1 MWHTCTR
8 TCLQVCTP
16 IEDGTMKILSIISQK
31 GGSGKT
37 TLALH
42 LAAASSQ
49 KRDTAVI
56 DLDPQASAVRW
67 SDRRASEIPPVIS
80 AHANRLP
87 QVLVQVEEAEGP
99 GGALVI
105 LDTAPHSDSTAL
117 DAAKA
122 SDLILIPCR
131 PAILD
136 LEAVST
142 SFDLVQTTGTPVFVV
157 LNGVAPRGREADD
170 AAAAIAGLGIDVA
183 PTRLVNRVAYARS
196 LVTGLTA
203 QEFRPKGKAAKEVSE
218 LHAFTCA
225 HMHIGK
231 DRAHD
236 RLRKRT

>member
-1 MWHTCTR
+1 
-8 TCLQVCTP
+8 
-16 IEDGTMKILSIISQK
+16 MKILSIISQK

-37 TLALH
+37 TLTLH

-56 DLDPQASAVRW
+56 DLDPQASATRW

-80 AHANRLP
+80 AHASRLP
-87 QVLVQVEEAEGP
+87 QVLAQVEEAEGP

-136 LEAVST
+136 L
-142 SFDLVQTTGTPVFVV
+142 VQTTGTPVFVV
-157 LNGVAPRGREADD
+157 LNGVASRGREADD

-183 PTRLVNRVAYARS
+183 PIRLVNRVAYARS
-196 LVTGLTA
+196 LVTGFTA
-203 QEFRPKGKAAKEVSE
+203 QEFRPKGKAAKEVSD

-225 HMHIGK
+225 HLNIER

-236 RLRKRT
+236 RLRKRA

>member
-1 MWHTCTR
+1 MWHVCTR
-8 TCLQVCTP
+8 TYLQVCTI
-16 IEDGTMKILSIISQK
+16 IEDGTVKILSVISQK

-42 LAAASSQ
+42 LAVASSQ
-49 KRDTAVI
+49 ERDTAVI
-56 DLDPQASAVRW
+56 DLDPQASSTRW
-67 SDRRASEIPPVIS
+67 SDRRTSEIPPVIS
-80 AHANRLP
+80 AHASRLP
-87 QVLVQVEEAEGP
+87 HVLVQVKEAESP

-117 DAAKA
+117 DAAKV
-122 SDLILIPCR
+122 SDLVLIPCR

-142 SFDLVQTTGTPVFVV
+142 SFDLVQATGTPVFVV
-157 LNGVAPRGREADD
+157 LNGVAPQGREADD

-196 LVTGLTA
+196 LVTGLTS
-203 QEFRPKGKAAKEVSE
+203 QEFQPKGKAAKEVSD
-218 LHAFTCA
+218 LNAFTCA
-225 HMHIGK
+225 YLHIGK

-236 RLRKRT
+236 RFRKRT

>member
-49 KRDTAVI
+49 ERDTAVI
-56 DLDPQASAVRW
+56 DLDPQASAARW

-80 AHANRLP
+80 AHASHLP
-87 QVLVQVEEAEGP
+87 QVLAQVEEAEGP

-105 LDTAPHSDSTAL
+105 LDTAPHSDSTVL

-142 SFDLVQTTGTPVFVV
+142 SFDLVQTTGTPFFVV
-157 LNGVAPRGREADD
+157 LNAVSPQGREADD
-170 AAAAIAGLGIDVA
+170 AAATIAGLGIDVA
-183 PTRLVNRVAYARS
+183 PTRLVSRVAYARS

-203 QEFRPKGKAAKEVSE
+203 QEFQPKGKAAKEVSD

-225 HMHIGK
+225 HLHVGR

-236 RLRKRT
+236 RLRKRA